1 MENYYHYQL
10 QLKIA
15 LPKNLITEY
24 FSRAIQKIRFFF
36 LHQAAKR
43 SDV

>member
-10 QLKIA
+10 KLKIA

-24 FSRAIQKIRFFF
+24 FSRAIQKIRFF